1 MLNTGGILMDR
12 EWTMLITANLITIRR
27 ISELAG
33 EKGGLIF
40 DVIKKIAE
48 ETLSYIEDYK
58 EEQK

>member
-1 MLNTGGILMDR
+1 MDR